1 MKSSKTLYVGTGLL
15 GALVFAA
22 IFAPLI
28 TNFDPNEQDLMN
40 TLLGSTSQHW
50 LGTDPLGR
58 DVLTRLIYGARVDL
72 AIGLLAVVLPY
83 IIGVS
88 LGLLT
93 GWRGG
98 KTDSVIM
105 RVVDTVIAFPFYVL
119 AIALV
124 FIFGPGIKSIIVA
137 ITLVGWVAYCRIVRA
152 NVLVAKEQD
161 YIHAA
166 RLTGLPTSRILRRH
180 MLPNVISQS
189 IVFAMSDI
197 VLSILAI
204 VSLGYLGLGV
214 PVPTAEWGS
223 MIQEGQ
229 GYITEQWWLAT
240 VPGLMVVYVG
250 FSLSLIGDGLVAR
263 LER

>member
-1 MKSSKTLYVGTGLL
+1 MKSKKTLYIGTGLL
-15 GALVFAA
+15 GFLVLVA
-22 IFAPLI
+22 IIAPLI
-28 TNFDPNEQDLMN
+28 SPYDPNEQDLLN
-40 TLLGSTSQHW
+40 TLLGPGSHHW

-58 DVLTRLIYGARVDL
+58 DVFTRLIYGARVDL
-72 AIGLLAVVLPY
+72 TIGLLAVILPY
-83 IIGVS
+83 LIGVS

-93 GWRGG
+93 GWLGG
-98 KTDSVIM
+98 ATDSVVM
-105 RVVDTVIAFPFYVL
+105 RIVDTVIAFPFYVL
-119 AIALV
+119 AIALIFV
-124 FIFGPGIKSIIVA
+124 FGPGIKSIIVA
-137 ITLVGWVAYCRIVRA
+137 ITLVGWVAYSRIVRA

-161 YIHAA
+161 YVHAA
-166 RLTGLPTSRILRRH
+166 RLTGLPTFRILRRH
-180 MLPNVISQS
+180 LLPNVISQS

-229 GYITEQWWLAT
+229 SYIMNQWWLST
-240 VPGLMVVYVG
+240 LPGLMVVYVG

>member
-1 MKSSKTLYVGTGLL
+1 MKSSKTLYVGVGLL
-15 GALVFAA
+15 GALVLAA

-28 TNFDPNEQDLMN
+28 TSFDPNEQDYVN
-40 TLLGSTSQHW
+40 TLLGPTSQHW

-58 DVLTRLIYGARVDL
+58 DVFTRLIYGARIDL
-72 AIGLLAVVLPY
+72 AIGLLAVVLPF

-105 RVVDTVIAFPFYVL
+105 RVVDTFIAFPFYVL

-124 FIFGPGIKSIIVA
+124 FIFGPGIKSIIIA

-166 RLTGLPTSRILRRH
+166 RLTGLPASRILRRH

-229 GYITEQWWLAT
+229 GYITQQWWLAT
-240 VPGLMVVYVG
+240 LPGLMVVYVG

>member
-1 MKSSKTLYVGTGLL
+1 VKSKKTLYIGTGLL
-15 GALVFAA
+15 GFLVLVA
-22 IFAPLI
+22 IIAPLI
-28 TNFDPNEQDLMN
+28 SPYDPNEQDLLN
-40 TLLGSTSQHW
+40 TLLGPGSHHW

-58 DVLTRLIYGARVDL
+58 DVFTRLIYGARVDL
-72 AIGLLAVVLPY
+72 TIGLLAVILPY
-83 IIGVS
+83 LIGVS

-93 GWRGG
+93 GWLGG
-98 KTDSVIM
+98 ATDSVVM
-105 RVVDTVIAFPFYVL
+105 RIVDTVIAFPFYVL
-119 AIALV
+119 AIALIFV
-124 FIFGPGIKSIIVA
+124 FGPGIKSIIVA
-137 ITLVGWVAYCRIVRA
+137 ITLVGWVAYSRIVRA

-161 YIHAA
+161 YVHAA
-166 RLTGLPTSRILRRH
+166 RLTGLPTFRILRRH
-180 MLPNVISQS
+180 LLPNVISQS

-229 GYITEQWWLAT
+229 SYIMNQWWLST
-240 VPGLMVVYVG
+240 LPGLMVVYVG